1 MILWSGLNV
10 RNNVSLFTLFPV
22 TDWWKLPSTDFW
34 PSGLT
39 QSYKNTYLQTFL
51 AGRGAEMWR
60 WKHHERAYKSQLS
73 CLRLF
78 FVCPQITSFW
88 GAVLCPDM
96 SVAVSP
102 SHNCSVGLHWRS
114 NALRTEWA
122 SPSKLGFSNVCFLS
136 TDFFFLFFKL
146 YIKKCIC
153 EVSSQWGH
161 SASVASCIVADFHSR
176 GQIGAFTTPD
186 CLSEMSHVTSCD
198 TPAAYLKKA
207 EGQQGSNRP
216 IFKCLCFGG
225 LVSHSAARVMTFRDI
240 FG

>member
-1 MILWSGLNV
+1 
-10 RNNVSLFTLFPV
+10 
-22 TDWWKLPSTDFW
+22 
-34 PSGLT
+34 
-39 QSYKNTYLQTFL
+39 
-51 AGRGAEMWR
+51 
-60 WKHHERAYKSQLS
+60 
-73 CLRLF
+73 
-78 FVCPQITSFW
+78 
-88 GAVLCPDM
+88 M

-114 NALRTEWA
+114 EALRTEWT
-122 SPSKLGFSNVCFLS
+122 SPSKLGLSKVSFLS
-136 TDFFFLFFKL
+136 TVFFFKSHL
-146 YIKKCIC
+146 KKCIY

-161 SASVASCIVADFHSR
+161 SASVASCIVTDFHTR

-186 CLSEMSHVTSCD
+186 CLSEMSHVTSRD